1 MNTGASL
8 PFNPWWARSAA
19 LASFCF
25 VLAVLSGLVGGVRE
39 FSSRTNDSFFRIR
52 NRLEQSTSVVV
63 VYIDD
68 ASLSE
73 KGRWPWRRSQLAD
86 LIDRV
91 ALSKPR
97 AIGLDILL
105 SEPSD
110 EKDDQ
115 ILAASFARAGNVVLP
130 AKITTSSAGPLW
142 IEPLPMFR
150 AAAMA
155 VGHVQVILDADGIC
169 RRLPL
174 AEMTLH
180 GPLLMMSQLLAD
192 ESSVSKLASPRLAA
206 PREVLQPHVVT
217 IDYRGLASS
226 SPPSRRAFPV
236 VSAVSVLR
244 GDVYDFRGKTVL
256 IGFGGTG
263 LEDELLT
270 PLSYSTP
277 APGVLIQANMVDT
290 LDRPREL
297 RAVHPLIQLAL
308 LLGLCF
314 LGGKLMQHQNP
325 LRIAIWLTSSL
336 VATFGA
342 AYLWFLFWGLQFDL
356 GPALV
361 AELLLVPLGQ
371 LQHIVLI
378 QKMIGNSLG
387 NLQRQTEGLPLYL
400 AGALVPQLIAKAP
413 ALQLKSSESK
423 IALIANT
430 DQQIAIVS
438 GFQQSLLD
446 GMRDGIA
453 VFDEFG
459 NPMFGNEAWRSFLA
473 QSGWEDA
480 VVWTEISR
488 LLYPL
493 GVGSSSHGVNPV
505 DMQQRKLRK
514 IDNEVLIAGQL
525 WRLSMVRLPVAA
537 AVRKR
542 LYMVIS
548 ADLTPQMERD
558 QARQQAL
565 QFITHELR
573 TPLVSL
579 LGFAE
584 LLQHFPEQAREAGA
598 ADVIQHE
605 SERLIALTTT
615 FLECLKLETALPVVT
630 PKPTNVEVVLQQAT
644 SLAESLCRASN
655 KKLVV
660 IRPSGTV
667 VVNLDQAMMTGA
679 LLNLVA
685 NAVKYG
691 ADKSDVVIRVT
702 VDSSHVVFGVH
713 NQGSRIPEQEIPR
726 LFAPQ
731 YRMADNAAGRTGWG
745 IGLAFVKRVLDAH
758 GGEVRVKS
766 DDTETGFQLVLP
778 LTPFLNEA
786 HDE

>member
-1 MNTGASL
+1 MNTGAGLASK
-8 PFNPWWARSAA
+8 PWWSRSAA
-19 LASFCF
+19 LALCCF
-25 VLAVLSGLVGGVRE
+25 VLSALSSLMGGVRE
-39 FSSRTNDSFFRIR
+39 VGSRTNDSFFRIR

-73 KGRWPWRRSQLAD
+73 QGRWPWRRSQLAD

-91 ALSKPR
+91 AASKPN

-110 EKDDQ
+110 QQDDRA
-115 ILAASFARAGNVVLP
+115 LAAAFGRAGNVVLP
-130 AKITTSSAGPLW
+130 AKITTSTAGPLW
-142 IEPLPMFR
+142 IEPLPMF
-150 AAAMA
+150 ASAAMA
-155 VGHVQVILDADGIC
+155 VGHVQAILDADGIC
-169 RRLPL
+169 RRLPV

-180 GPLLMMSQLLAD
+180 GPLLMMSQLLAN
-192 ESSVSKLASPRLAA
+192 VAGTTKTTASHAA
-206 PREVLQPHVVT
+206 TSEVLQPRVVT
-217 IDYRGLASS
+217 IDYRGLANG
-226 SPPSRRAFPV
+226 SPPSRTPFPT
-236 VSAVSVLR
+236 VSAASMLR
-244 GDVYDFRGKTVL
+244 GDVYDFRGKTII
-256 IGFGGTG
+256 IGFAGTG

-270 PLSYSTP
+270 PLSYSNP

-290 LDRPREL
+290 LDHAREL
-297 RAVHPLIQLAL
+297 TTVPPLIQSVL
-308 LLGLCF
+308 LLCLC
-314 LGGKLMQHQNP
+314 LVGGRLMQQQNT
-325 LRIAIWLTSSL
+325 LRIALWLTLSL
-336 VATFGA
+336 IGTFGA
-342 AYLWFLFWGLQFDL
+342 AYACFLLWGLQFDL
-356 GPALV
+356 GPAFV
-361 AELLLVPLGQ
+361 ASLLLVPLGQ

-378 QKMIGNSLG
+378 QRMIGTSLG

-400 AGALVPQLIAKAP
+400 AGALVPQLVAKVP
-413 ALQLKSSESK
+413 ALKLKSSESK
-423 IALIANT
+423 IALIAKT

-459 NPMFGNEAWRSFLA
+459 NAMFANQAWRSFLI
-473 QSGWEDA
+473 QSGWGDA
-480 VVWTEISR
+480 VVWPEISR
-488 LLYPL
+488 LLYPI
-493 GVGSSSHGVNPV
+493 GVGSSSHGLNPA

-525 WRLSMVRLPVAA
+525 WRLSMVRLPAVAA
-537 AVRKR
+537 VKKR

-584 LLQHFPEQAREAGA
+584 LLQYFPEQAREAGA
-598 ADVIQHE
+598 ADVIHHE
-605 SERLIALTTT
+605 SERLIALTTM

-630 PKPTNVEVVLQQAT
+630 PEETNIEVVLQKAS

-660 IRPSGTV
+660 IQPSEPV
-667 VVNLDQAMMTGA
+667 VVNLDRAMMTGA

-691 ADKSDVVIRVT
+691 ADKADVVIRVT
-702 VDSSHVVFGVH
+702 ADRNHVVFAVQ
-713 NQGSRIPEQEIPR
+713 NQGSRIPEHEIHR

-731 YRMADNAAGRTGWG
+731 YRMSDNAAGRIGWG

-758 GGEVRVKS
+758 GGEVRVES
-766 DDTETGFQLVLP
+766 DDRETSFQLVLP
-778 LTPFLNEA
+778 LTPFSE
-786 HDE
+786 